1 MKVYILKGESATGYI
16 LRVVNDDG
24 IIDDYKIE
32 RTYPGEP
39 TTLVLP
45 ENPSNRKYFS
55 SKKVDNS
62 DEGYI
67 ELTYKESRSLGPRE
81 GNSNRKSLVDYLTDE
96 EKVIYEDL
104 LTKAK
109 MRRDEERKKPKMT
122 EKEKIEKAI
131 ERYKKKLAEL
141 ES

>member
-1 MKVYILKGESATGYI
+1 MKVYICKGESLTGYV
-16 LRVVNDDG
+16 LKVDDEG
-24 IIDDYKIE
+24 FVSELKID

-62 DEGYI
+62 EEECV

-81 GNSNRKSLVDYLTDE
+81 GNSPRKSLVDYLTDE
-96 EKVIYEDL
+96 EKIIYEDL
-104 LTKAK
+104 MEKAK
-109 MRRDEERKKPKMT
+109 ARREEANKKPKLT
-122 EKEKIEKAI
+122 EKEKIERAI
-131 ERYKKKLAEL
+131 EKYKKRLAEL
-141 ES
+141 AE

>member
-1 MKVYILKGESATGYI
+1 MKVYICKGESLTGYV
-16 LRVVNDDG
+16 LKVDDEGFVNELK
-24 IIDDYKIE
+24 ID

-62 DEGYI
+62 EEERV
-67 ELTYKESRSLGPRE
+67 ELTFKESRSLGPRE
-81 GNSNRKSLVDYLTDE
+81 GNSPRKSLVDYLTDAD
-96 EKVIYEDL
+96 KAICKDL
-104 LTKAK
+104 MEKAK
-109 MRRDEERKKPKMT
+109 ARREEANKKPKLT
-122 EKEKIEKAI
+122 EKEKIERAI
-131 ERYKKKLAEL
+131 ERYKRKLAEL

>member
-1 MKVYILKGESATGYI
+1 MKVYICKGESLTGYV
-16 LRVVNDDG
+16 LRVVQDDG
-24 IIDDYKIE
+24 VIDDYKID

-62 DEGYI
+62 EEGYV
-67 ELTYKESRSLGPRE
+67 ELTYKESKVLGPRE
-81 GNSNRKSLVDYLTDE
+81 ENSPRKSLADYLTDE
-96 EKVIYEDL
+96 ERAIYEDL
-104 LTKAK
+104 MEKAK
-109 MRRDEERKKPKMT
+109 ARREEANKKPKLT
-122 EKEKIEKAI
+122 EKEKLERAIEK
-131 ERYKKKLAEL
+131 YKRKLAEL

>member
-1 MKVYILKGESATGYI
+1 MKVYICKGESLTGYV
-16 LRVVNDDG
+16 LKVDDEGFVNELK
-24 IIDDYKIE
+24 ID

-62 DEGYI
+62 EEERV
-67 ELTYKESRSLGPRE
+67 ELTFKESRSLGPRE
-81 GNSNRKSLVDYLTDE
+81 GNSPRKSLVDYLTDE
-96 EKVIYEDL
+96 ERAICKDL
-104 LTKAK
+104 MEKAK
-109 MRRDEERKKPKMT
+109 ARREEANKKPKLT
-122 EKEKIEKAI
+122 EKEKIERAI
-131 ERYKKKLAEL
+131 ERYKRKLAEL

>member
-1 MKVYILKGESATGYI
+1 MKVYICKGESLTGYV
-16 LRVVNDDG
+16 LKVDDEG
-24 IIDDYKIE
+24 FVSELKID

-62 DEGYI
+62 EEGCV
-67 ELTYKESRSLGPRE
+67 ELTFKESKVLGPRE
-81 GNSNRKSLVDYLTDE
+81 GNSPRKSLVDYLTDE
-96 EKVIYEDL
+96 ERAVYENL
-104 LTKAK
+104 MEKAK
-109 MRRDEERKKPKMT
+109 ARREEANKKPKLT
-122 EKEKIEKAI
+122 EKEKLERAIEK
-131 ERYKKKLAEL
+131 YKRKLAEL